1 MNPKISIILPVYN
14 AEKYLADTLDSILS
28 QSFTDFE
35 VVAVNDGS
43 TAGSLKLLEVYAAR
57 DCRIKIT
64 DKENTG
70 VSDTRNTAIRAANGE
85 FIAFID
91 ADDVYAPNYLK
102 RMCGAIEDSG
112 ADVAVCS
119 YLTFRHH
126 APTFERGGHSAP
138 KPTTI
143 SELLDTGL
151 MTPLWAKLIR
161 KSVITKNKIAFDP
174 TLSYGEDLFFS
185 WKACIA
191 SASTVR
197 LSDRLYG
204 YRMTSGGATSRY
216 HENLYEKYKAA
227 YTDLKSFATKHGTD
241 ESGIREIDIH
251 FVKRLTTLSFMC
263 ARAKGKRK
271 EKIENMSRI
280 LDDDVIVNI
289 CENHFDELVKG
300 ENKKIASLY
309 CAAKEKDAERV
320 YKYGA
325 KLELRLK
332 LSRLKRRIG
341 ERRRDKR

>member
-1 MNPKISIILPVYN
+1 
-14 AEKYLADTLDSILS
+14 
-28 QSFTDFE
+28 
-35 VVAVNDGS
+35 
-43 TAGSLKLLEVYAAR
+43 
-57 DCRIKIT
+57 
-64 DKENTG
+64 
-70 VSDTRNTAIRAANGE
+70 
-85 FIAFID
+85 
-91 ADDVYAPNYLK
+91 
-102 RMCGAIEDSG
+102 
-112 ADVAVCS
+112 
-119 YLTFRHH
+119 
-126 APTFERGGHSAP
+126 
-138 KPTTI
+138 
-143 SELLDTGL
+143 
-151 MTPLWAKLIR
+151 
-161 KSVITKNKIAFDP
+161 
-174 TLSYGEDLFFS
+174 
-185 WKACIA
+185 
-191 SASTVR
+191 VR

-227 YTDLKSFATKHGTD
+227 YTDLKSFATKCGTD

-300 ENKKIASLY
+300 ENEKIASLY

-341 ERRRDKR
+341 DRRRDKR